1 MDTSENL
8 VIVAALFAAL
18 ALGGPRTEAIQ
29 KHADG
34 RYLQL
39 QAAASPRTDCVGA
52 MTEGP
57 RTRHCLTGQEGH

>member
-1 MDTSENL
+1 MDTSETL

-39 QAAASPRTDCVGA
+39 QAAARPPTDCVGA

-57 RTRHCLTGQEGH
+57 RLRECPPAQEGR